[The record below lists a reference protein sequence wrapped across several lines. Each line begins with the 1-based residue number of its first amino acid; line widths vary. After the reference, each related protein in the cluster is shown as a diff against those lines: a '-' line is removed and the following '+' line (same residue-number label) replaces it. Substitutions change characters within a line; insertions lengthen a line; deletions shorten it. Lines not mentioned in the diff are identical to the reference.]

1 MTLAPEPKPDDQT
14 SGNEEG
20 LIHDEYTDDSFE
32 DVDSIDALDVRSALR
47 DERLLDDLAD
57 DSDGIE
63 EMDVLPVSAGMDTI
77 DSGARHRPNDDAEM
91 GLGAEA
97 HSAEELEEAALGHE
111 LRGKAAHMRDGEV
124 HGEMLFDSP
133 DAREP
138 N

>member
-1 MTLAPEPKPDDQT
+1 MDFASQFFMQF
-14 SGNEEG
+14 
-20 LIHDEYTDDSFE
+20 SFE
-32 DVDSIDALDVRSALR
+32 SLFEAFFSLNFSTREFPFQWISARCRPLR

-63 EMDVLPVSAGMDTI
+63 EMDVLPVSAEMDTI
-77 DSGARHRPNDDAEM
+77 DSGARHRLNDDAEM

-97 HSAEELEEAALGHE
+97 RSAEELEEAALGHE